1 MKLTIENLN
10 RVKQCRLE
18 GKSWNECRQQLKED
32 GVQVRVVNLID
43 RCRRYG
49 RILQN
54 GRLRYELWCAPDK
67 SKSRRPT
74 KRTGQTVSHSKQR
87 ALAHLPSR
95 PMDGTRNVA
104 NREVD
109 AITLKNDSGA
119 SGEEPILPVADSAP
133 TSPVSGQVERFDL
146 DATGVTVGGQESS
159 ETETPEFPEK
169 PSDQPSFRVDKLAE
183 TPASTPTQTGT
194 QPAGEKPSQPVIPG
208 VIGPILPKAERDAIR
223 ARLLAG
229 QAEAQRKL
237 DEKKATEERIR
248 KQQEENHAEM
258 AQIGKDITLKMI
270 NRVALPE
277 RITMRPQVESRKA
290 ETKSG

>member
-1 MKLTIENLN
+1 
-10 RVKQCRLE
+10 
-18 GKSWNECRQQLKED
+18 
-32 GVQVRVVNLID
+32 
-43 RCRRYG
+43 
-49 RILQN
+49 
-54 GRLRYELWCAPDK
+54 
-67 SKSRRPT
+67 
-74 KRTGQTVSHSKQR
+74 
-87 ALAHLPSR
+87 
-95 PMDGTRNVA
+95 MDGTRNVA